1 MAKGKKEQIRIYVM
15 IGLAILLLISGY
27 FRFIHG
33 KSGGN
38 TDRNA
43 SPQPQESPQFDIP
56 KVETKDFEEVRLS
69 NPSVHAY
76 LNNTTRDIFIP
87 LNIPK
92 KEKVRPTEEAKGK
105 PVQQLKLKG
114 TIVGGSMPIAIIN
127 DLFVRRGE
135 MIGEYKV
142 IWISEKEVLL
152 DSGDDKIKLEI
163 LKNE

>member
-1 MAKGKKEQIRIYVM
+1 MAKGKKEQIKIYVT

-33 KSGGN
+33 KSGGD
-38 TDRNA
+38 TDWNA
-43 SPQPQESPQFDIP
+43 SPQPQEQLQFDIP
-56 KVETKDFEEVRLS
+56 KVETKNFEKIRLS

-76 LNNTTRDIFIP
+76 LNTTTRDIFIP

-92 KEKVRPTEEAKGK
+92 REEMRPTEEAEGK
-105 PVQQLKLKG
+105 SVQQLKLKG
-114 TIVGGSMPIAIIN
+114 TIVGGSRPIAIIN

-142 IWISEKEVLL
+142 IRISEKEVLL
-152 DSGDDKIKLEI
+152 DSGDNKIKLEI